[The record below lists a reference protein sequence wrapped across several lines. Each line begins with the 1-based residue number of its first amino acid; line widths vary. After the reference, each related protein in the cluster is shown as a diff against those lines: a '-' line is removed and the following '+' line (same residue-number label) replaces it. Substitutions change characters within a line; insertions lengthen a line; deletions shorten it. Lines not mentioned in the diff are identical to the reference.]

1 MRGTKEMHIKA
12 GIQKEKIFSL
22 SLYCLFVMFMIFV
35 IGNKRNLHVD
45 EAFSYGLANHDGMAV
60 NIEEG
65 YTYQPADGIWL
76 DYMTVNRGERF
87 CYRNVWEN
95 QASDVHPPLYYVLL
109 HTICSFFPGH
119 FSMWFAGLINIVFA
133 CGTLFF
139 LRKLA
144 LLFSDNEK
152 LQRLLSIAFI
162 SSAGV
167 LSAVGFLR
175 MYIVAMF
182 WVTALTYILLKR
194 FEGNGWRFY
203 VALFFCMVCGALT
216 HYYCV
221 LYAVSISVAYG
232 SLLLCRKAWKE
243 TGLFCLTQ
251 GLSGI
256 VAICCFPAMLQH
268 VFSGYRGK
276 EAFGNLEQSLSEQGL
291 GRITV
296 YLEKLDE
303 HLFGSIAAYLVA
315 GAIIWLLVF
324 GVQKLQEHLTD
335 DKRVVTDRYFCVIL
349 AEALYFLVVAFS
361 SAFLSE
367 RYMTPVYAVLFL
379 TVFYL
384 VGGWAQKL
392 FAQYYLYGMLFLT
405 TIITVNGLRCEEWA
419 NLHHSSE
426 PLLRAAAEHS
436 EDDCLFIYD
445 RNWHILPA
453 YFEVSNY
460 RSVTFL
466 REEHLERLDSMELS
480 SCDELTVVT
489 DGENPEAVKQIM
501 DRCPLLD
508 SYEYLGQY
516 ESTTTYYLY
525 GE

>member
-109 HTICSFFPGH
+109 HTICSLFPGH

-221 LYAVSISVAYG
+221 LYAVSVSVAYG

-303 HLFGSIAAYLVA
+303 HLFGSIAAYFVA

-324 GVQKLQEHLTD
+324 GVQKFQEHLTD
-335 DKRVVTDRYFCVIL
+335 DKRVVTDRYFCVIV
-349 AEALYFLVVAFS
+349 AEVLYFLVVAFS
-361 SAFLSE
+361 SAFLSD

-379 TVFYL
+379 
-384 VGGWAQKL
+384 A
-392 FAQYYLYGMLFLT
+392 

-419 NLHHSSE
+419 NLHRSSE

-480 SCDELTVVT
+480 SRDELIVVT

>member
-167 LSAVGFLR
+167 LSAVGFLH

-335 DKRVVTDRYFCVIL
+335 DKRVVTDRYFCVIV

-379 TVFYL
+379 T
-384 VGGWAQKL
+384 
-392 FAQYYLYGMLFLT
+392 

-419 NLHHSSE
+419 NLHRSSE

-480 SCDELTVVT
+480 SRDELTVVT